1 MQLQSQ
7 PSASVTVYIS
17 SNDTTEGTVT
27 PASLFFAPLLWST
40 AQTVVIQ
47 GVDDYVIDGNVQYAI
62 NFALS
67 SSDPSFGGM
76 YV

>member
-27 PASLFFAPLLWST
+27 PASLFFPPLLWST
-40 AQTVVIQ
+40 AQTVIIQ
-47 GVDDYVIDGNVQYAI
+47 GVDDNVIDGNVQYAI

-76 YV
+76 